1 MRIPGLDF
9 VAIDFET
16 ANRSRAS
23 ICAVGVASVKD
34 GQVVDARSWLVRPL
48 PTVGGGLFDRWNVR
62 IHGITPDMVADAP
75 TFDELFPEML
85 AVFGDRPLVAH
96 NASFDRGCMTATCA
110 ESRLPAPANPWE
122 CTMLT
127 ARRLLPGLVNH
138 KLPTVARALGVR
150 QEHHHDAGDDA
161 LVAAQI
167 RIALA
172 EVGQPA
178 R

>member
-1 MRIPGLDF
+1 MQIPGLDF

-23 ICAVGVASVKD
+23 ICAVGVASVED
-34 GQVVDARSWLVRPL
+34 GEVVAARSWLIRPL
-48 PTVGGGLFDRWNVR
+48 PTVGGGQFDYWNIRV
-62 IHGITPDMVADAP
+62 HGITPDMVADAP
-75 TFDELFPEML
+75 TFDELYPEIL
-85 AVFGDRPLVAH
+85 AVVGDRPLVAH

-110 ESRLPAPANPWE
+110 ETRLPAPVNPWK

-127 ARRLLPGLVNH
+127 ARRLLPGLPNH

-161 LVAAQI
+161 LVAARI
-167 RIALA
+167 HIALA
-172 EVGQPA
+172 ALGLA
-178 R
+178 TR